1 MKRIAV
7 VYQSKYGS
15 TEKYAK
21 WIAETLNCDLFNRI
35 AVKADE
41 LRPYDTIIYG
51 GGLYA
56 GGVSGID
63 FIVKNFHHFSDKNIV
78 LFTCGLAD
86 TSNPINTDHIKM
98 SLRKL
103 FTPEMEKQI
112 KVFHL
117 RGGIDYS
124 KLNFMHKSMMGM
136 LHKSL
141 MKKNPDTLSDEDKE
155 MLETYGKKVD
165 FTDRLAIAPIIS
177 YVQIL

>member
-1 MKRIAV
+1 MNRTAV
-7 VYQSKYGS
+7 IYQSKYGS

-21 WIAETLNCDLFNRI
+21 WIAETLQCDLFDRK

-41 LRPYDTIIYG
+41 LCSYDTIIYG

-63 FIVKNFHHFSDKNIV
+63 LIIKNFHCFCDKNIV

-117 RGGIDYS
+117 RGGVDYS
-124 KLNFMHKSMMGM
+124 KLNFMHKAMMSM

-141 MKKNPDTLSDEDKE
+141 IKKDPDALSDEDKE

-165 FTDRLAIAPIIS
+165 FTDRLSIAPIIS
-177 YVQIL
+177 YVQTL